1 VTSSTGPTAASPGTV
16 ALLGLVVLG
25 GALGATGRAALILPI
40 KADAPAL
47 ALPMTTLVINV
58 VGSLVLGVVV
68 GVLGSGSPRLRAF
81 LGTGILGGFTTYSA
95 FAVQVVRAADGRAP
109 LALALAVASLL
120 LGVAAALAGLLIG
133 RRFARE
139 PLTDTEDAE

>member
-1 VTSSTGPTAASPGTV
+1 M

-25 GALGATGRAALILPI
+25 GTLGAAGRAALVLPI
-40 KADAPAL
+40 QPEAPAF
-47 ALPMTTLVINV
+47 ALPMTTMAVNV
-58 VGSLVLGVVV
+58 VGSLLLGVLV

-95 FAVQVVRAADGRAP
+95 FAVQVVRVADGRAT
-109 LALALAVASLL
+109 LALVLAVGSLL

-133 RRFARE
+133 RRYARD
-139 PLTDTEDAE
+139 PLVDTEDAE